1 MKIAIAQ
8 LISVVFHPLVFA
20 MLLPFLIIYHGT
32 KNILYGLEWMIF
44 TSLFIFLTIAVLFYL
59 RPLDLLKDFDIS
71 DQKKRPIFYTVSVI
85 FAIVYFF
92 IAVLFKG
99 IFFSLSIV
107 SLGVIVGLV
116 IFEIVNFYI
125 KVSIHTAV
133 AAAYAI
139 TCFLLY
145 GWYGL
150 LFVFWIPIAIAWSR
164 LALKKHKPE
173 EIIGGAAIGG
183 LIPIITFAIAQL
195 LL

>member
-1 MKIAIAQ
+1 MKLAIAQ

-20 MLLPFLIIYHGT
+20 LLLPFLIIYHGT
-32 KNILYGLEWMIF
+32 KNILYGFEWMIF
-44 TSLFIFLTIAVLFYL
+44 TSLFIFFTIAVLFYL

-85 FAIVYFF
+85 FAIAYFF

-107 SLGVIVGLV
+107 SLGVIVGLI
-116 IFEIVNFYI
+116 IFVLVNVYI
-125 KVSIHTAV
+125 KVSIHMAVSTA
-133 AAAYAI
+133 YTI

-150 LFVFWIPIAIAWSR
+150 FLVFWIPPAIAWSR
-164 LALKKHKPE
+164 LVLKKHKPE
-173 EIIGGAAIGG
+173 EIIGGAVIGSFM
-183 LIPIITFAIAQL
+183 PIITFAIAQL